1 MEYAVMAQKKP
12 SGYLFEFDL
21 EVCRSI
27 HFVVTHQFVTVCYRT
42 QWKINVNSH
51 I

>member
-1 MEYAVMAQKKP
+1 MEYAVMAQEKP

-21 EVCRSI
+21 EICLSV
-27 HFVVTHQFVTVCYRT
+27 HFVVTHQFVTVCYRA
-42 QWKINVNSH
+42 QRKINVNSH